1 MTGSGSQIEFLSDG
15 EGLIIFSQDEDLEE
29 FDNCDGFSVSKVSP
43 QVLFRAQNV
52 FSTFSEFQ
60 VRSSRYVKLSPES
73 AKLMRQRVTKG
84 PVRGAFRRGDLNLAG
99 NPGQFFEKLR
109 YEVLAPWPRHS
120 RLRELA

>member
-1 MTGSGSQIEFLSDG
+1 MTSSGSQIEFLSDG

-29 FDNCDGFSVSKVSP
+29 FDNRDGFSVSKVSP
-43 QVLFRAQNV
+43 QVLFRAQSV

-84 PVRGAFRRGDLNLAG
+84 PVRGAFRRGDFNLAG
-99 NPGQFFEKLR
+99 NPGQFFDKLR

-120 RLRELA
+120 